1 MITKSNFVVG
11 QECQRCFWFKY
22 NGFED
27 PNLKD
32 DQALQRLKDGE
43 EVGERVKDTFSNG
56 VEIPFLAG
64 NYKEMHDLTQE
75 AITNGTKVIFEGSFY
90 IDGVF
95 VRVDVMSKSSNGWD
109 IFEVKSSSGLKEVH
123 KEDASIQW
131 FVLNKIEGLKLNDI
145 YVITLDKGY
154 KRKKELNLNNVFKRH
169 LLTDDV
175 KSKQIEISQTLINL
189 KEISSMDS
197 PPNERI
203 SGHHNK
209 SQKCSFKDH
218 CWPEGKEDI
227 NSIFKL
233 YRMQSKKK
241 FKLYNQGIDTFEKIE
256 NISDYSNIQQIQIKS
271 TLSNTPFMDKKIIES
286 FISQVAY
293 PISYFDFETYSEP
306 LPNLVDQTPN
316 EKIPFQYSLH
326 VQKNPSDSLDE
337 AEHYEYLASHDED
350 PRRAIAESIL
360 KNIPEKGSIITY
372 HQIFEKGV
380 IKDLS
385 EFCPDLSDKLLDLNN
400 RILDLKDPFAK
411 GGYYHPDFG
420 GSFSIKKV
428 LPALYKNDP
437 DLNYKNLKISDGGM
451 ASTAFRELKH
461 NDDNK
466 IDEIRE
472 SLLKYCWLDTY
483 AMIAI
488 YKKLL
493 LILESQ

>member
-43 EVGERVKDTFSNG
+43 EVGERIKDTFNNG
-56 VEIPFLAG
+56 VEIPFLRG
-64 NYKEMHDLTQE
+64 NYQEMHDLTLE
-75 AITNGTKVIFEGSFY
+75 AITNGVKVIFEGSFFV
-90 IDGVF
+90 DGVF
-95 VRVDVMSKSSNGWD
+95 VRVDIMSKSSNGWD

-131 FVLNKIEGLKLNDI
+131 FVLNQIKSLKLNDI
-145 YVITLDKGY
+145 YVITLDKSY
-154 KRKKELNLNNVFKRH
+154 KRKKELDLSNVFKHH
-169 LLTDDV
+169 LLTEDV
-175 KSKQIEISQTLINL
+175 KSKQIEISQTLENL
-189 KEISSMDS
+189 KKISSMDS
-197 PPNERI
+197 PPDERI

-209 SQKCSFKDH
+209 NQKCSFEDH
-218 CWPEGKEDI
+218 CWPKGKDNI
-227 NSIFKL
+227 NSVFKL
-233 YRMQSKKK
+233 YRMRSKKK
-241 FKLYNQGIDTFEKIE
+241 FKLYDQGIDTFEKIE
-256 NISDYSNIQQIQIKS
+256 NISDFSNIQQIQIKS
-271 TLSNTPFMDKKIIES
+271 TLSNTPFIDKKFIEG
-286 FISQVAY
+286 FISQVTY

-306 LPNLVDQTPN
+306 FPNYIDQTPN

-326 VQKNPSDSLDE
+326 VQKNPNDSLDDVD
-337 AEHYEYLASHDED
+337 HYEYLASHDED
-350 PRRAIAESIL
+350 PRRVIAESML
-360 KNIPEKGSIITY
+360 KNIPEEGSIITY

-385 EFCPDLSDKLLDLNN
+385 IFCPDLSDKLLDLNN

-428 LPALYKNDP
+428 LPALYKNNTE
-437 DLNYKNLKISDGGM
+437 LNYKNLKISNGGM
-451 ASTAFRELKH
+451 ASSAFRELKY
-461 NDDNK
+461 NDDNQIK
-466 IDEIRE
+466 EIRD

-493 LILESQ
+493 LIVDT

>member
-11 QECQRCFWFKY
+11 QECLRCFWFKY

-32 DQALQRLKDGE
+32 DQALQRLRDGE
-43 EVGERVKDTFSNG
+43 EVGERIKDTFSNS
-56 VEIPFLAG
+56 VEIPFLRG
-64 NYKEMHDLTQE
+64 NYQKMHNLTLD
-75 AITNGTKVIFEGSFY
+75 AIKNGIKVIFEGSFY
-90 IDGVF
+90 VDDVF

-109 IFEVKSSSGLKEVH
+109 IFEVKSSSRLKEVH

-131 FVLNKIEGLKLNDI
+131 FVLNQIEDLKLNDI
-145 YVITLDKGY
+145 YVITLNKNY
-154 KRKKELNLNNVFKRH
+154 KRKNELDLKDVFNRH
-169 LLTDDV
+169 LLTGDV
-175 KSKQIEISQTLINL
+175 KSNQKEISQTLLNL
-189 KEISSMDS
+189 KEITSMDS
-197 PPNERI
+197 PPDERI
-203 SGHHNK
+203 SGHENK
-209 SQKCSFKDH
+209 NQKCSLKAH
-218 CWPEGKEDI
+218 CWPKGKEDI
-227 NSIFKL
+227 NSVFKL

-241 FKLYNQGIDTFEKIE
+241 FKLYNQDIDTFEKIG
-256 NISDYSNIQQIQIKS
+256 NISDFSNIQQIQIKS
-271 TLSNTPFMDKKIIES
+271 TLSNTPFIDKKIIES
-286 FISQVAY
+286 FVSQVSY

-306 LPNLVDQTPN
+306 LPNYIDQMPN
-316 EKIPFQYSLH
+316 EKMPFQYSLH
-326 VQKNPSDSLDE
+326 VQNSLNDSLNEID
-337 AEHYEYLASHDED
+337 HYEFLANHDDD
-350 PRRAIAESIL
+350 PRRAIAVSML

-428 LPALYKNDP
+428 LPALYKNNSE
-437 DLNYKNLKISDGGM
+437 LNYKNLKISDGGM
-451 ASTAFRELKH
+451 ASFAFRELKH
-461 NDDNK
+461 NDNNQ

-493 LILESQ
+493 SILNN